1 MCPRIPGA
9 KAGLSCS
16 DNSLPTVFSMPD
28 PSTMGGF
35 FRSRVPSTIRTP
47 HTQNQP
53 GAHPNGTR
61 PPPQK
66 KPQFL
71 DQAHRIA
78 PGKRI
83 RPPGT
88 LGTRRGRDRNGTS
101 PPRARK
107 PPLREIGP
115 HPLPSLASAAGA
127 AGGLETIEACGIGS
141 GRIRRSNR
149 GEDRGGSPRI
159 LIFLSL
165 SLIFSPSPPSA
176 PRLLCAGGGEGRG
189 AEEERALPLFLSL
202 SLAGRG

>member
-1 MCPRIPGA
+1 VIIPSQPCSRCQIQAPWVDSFDQESRQRSVHRIR
-9 KAGLSCS
+9 KI
-16 DNSLPTVFSMPD
+16 SLE
-28 PSTMGGF
+28 
-35 FRSRVPSTIRTP
+35 RTQ
-47 HTQNQP
+47 TER
-53 GAHPNGTR
+53 G
-61 PPPQK
+61 PPQK

-115 HPLPSLASAAGA
+115 HPLPLLASAAGA